1 MKHKQKYMDY
11 LFFLYISGE
20 PVQSDHIPT
29 KIGQDAETDA
39 KYIQSQSAVE
49 QMKQLN
55 LTKTT
60 TQDGTLFIELTALG
74 RTVTEYLADAIA
86 KDMVDDWFD
95 TQHPDSHAP
104 HQQPA

>member
-1 MKHKQKYMDY
+1 MKQSEELEVNNEMKHKQKYMDY

-20 PVQSDHIPT
+20 PVQSEH
-29 KIGQDAETDA
+29 
-39 KYIQSQSAVE
+39 IQSQSAVE

-74 RTVTEYLADAIA
+74 RTVTEFLADAIA

-95 TQHPDSHAP
+95 TQHPDSHVP
-104 HQQPA
+104 HQQSA